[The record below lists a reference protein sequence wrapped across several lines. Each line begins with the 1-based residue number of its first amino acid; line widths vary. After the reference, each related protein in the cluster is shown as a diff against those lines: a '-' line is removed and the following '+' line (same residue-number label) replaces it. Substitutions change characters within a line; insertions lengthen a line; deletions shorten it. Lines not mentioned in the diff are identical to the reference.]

1 MHLCGWFFRR
11 LTACLPARPPACL
24 QGSQYVIKALADEV
38 ATGKYHGFVLNG
50 DISCEW
56 RASCL
61 TADIAQ
67 LHASLHVCCW
77 HSLSDF
83 ERQQQG

>member
-1 MHLCGWFFRR
+1 VKKDCPHHLH
-11 LTACLPARPPACL
+11 LSALPLL

-56 RASCL
+56 SAHCYPG
-61 TADIAQ
+61 AWQ
-67 LHASLHVCCW
+67 C
-77 HSLSDF
+77 
-83 ERQQQG
+83 